1 MTMAKDLKDM
11 TQDLQQ
17 NISNNLSQIVSYAY
31 HKGQAD
37 ALEGLVFYSKD
48 VNNRVFPSAAL
59 EDLIDEI
66 KYRLESIKEILN
78 KED

>member
-1 MTMAKDLKDM
+1 MAKDIKDLI
-11 TQDLQQ
+11 QELQQ
-17 NISNNLSQIVSYAY
+17 NISDNLRQIVSYAY
-31 HKGQAD
+31 HRGQAD
-37 ALEGLVFYSKD
+37 ALEGLVYYSKD